1 MILRAIFAN
10 QIRTAAASAEWSPPS
25 SIEWMPAGRKEI
37 RCLGPDEEGIECV
50 SVATP
55 EDAARLD
62 AQLQSLIA
70 LSDKGQSSRPYID
83 FDHENGPAAAIPKR
97 IYWDDGIRV
106 EVDWTSAGADALK
119 GRVYS
124 YFSPSWL
131 ISDDGH
137 PQALPEKGP
146 IGSLVNTPAFQDI
159 ERLAAKNA
167 ATAANRKGTSM
178 NGLIA
183 KLVAAGLMSKPDG
196 DMTEDQLVAALQAQM
211 KAATDMADEAKVQ
224 CEQAT
229 ASATEAKAKLVEIS
243 KAFAS
248 ADVDEAVTAG
258 RIDKDAADE
267 WKKDYEANPIGARK
281 RLASIKVAARGADLT
296 ALGKKT
302 EPNKPELSG
311 LQRAIAARRAELAAK
326 KN

>member
-243 KAFAS
+243 KAFAAS
-248 ADVDEAVTAG
+248 DVDAAVASG
-258 RIDKDAADE
+258 RIDKEAADE
-267 WKKDYEANPIGARK
+267 WRKDYEANPIGARK
-281 RLASIKVAARGADLT
+281 RLASIKVASHGANISG
-296 ALGKKT
+296 LGKKA
-302 EPNKPELSG
+302 EANAELTG
-311 LQRAIAARRAELAAK
+311 LQRAIAARKAQMAAG